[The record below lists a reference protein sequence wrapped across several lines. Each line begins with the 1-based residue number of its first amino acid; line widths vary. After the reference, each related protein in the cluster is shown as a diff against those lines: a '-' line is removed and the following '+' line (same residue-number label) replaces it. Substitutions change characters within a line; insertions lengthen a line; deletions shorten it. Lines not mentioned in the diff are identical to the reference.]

1 MSRAFSKPILRAGIE
16 RSSGRCEA
24 VGIAYGLP
32 SGQRCNAPL
41 DQGWEADHIIA
52 WSNGGEST
60 LENLACCCR
69 TCHAWKTGKMDTPR
83 AAKTVRQRDDDIG
96 IRSTKSKPLPGGR
109 GSRLKK
115 RMDGRVV
122 DRITGEIL

>member
-83 AAKTVRQRDDDIG
+83 AAKTVRQRDDHQG
-96 IRSTKSKPLPGGR
+96 IKKPAGR
-109 GSRLKK
+109 GFRTNRDSPFKQK
-115 RMDGRVV
+115 FGGKIVN
-122 DRITGEIL
+122 RITGEPI

>member
-1 MSRAFSKPILRAGIE
+1 MSRTFSKPILRAGIE
-16 RSSGRCEA
+16 RSGGRCEA

-60 LENLACCCR
+60 LENLAAVCK

-83 AAKTVRQRDDDIG
+83 AAKTKRQRDDHLG
-96 IRSTKSKPLPGGR
+96 VRQRSTFP
-109 GSRLKK
+109 GSRNSRFRK
-115 RMDGRVV
+115 RMDGRVEE
-122 DRITGEIL
+122 RKTGEIL